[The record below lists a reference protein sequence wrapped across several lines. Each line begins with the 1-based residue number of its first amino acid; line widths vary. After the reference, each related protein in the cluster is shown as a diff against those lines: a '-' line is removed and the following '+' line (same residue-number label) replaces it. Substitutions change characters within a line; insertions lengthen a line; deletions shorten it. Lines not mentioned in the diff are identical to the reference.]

1 MTNPHDPTSWQNV
14 NLVALSPRGRE
25 VAARYALTESNAEYR
40 ANYRRGLL
48 RIGTILAM
56 SVAVHVAWIV
66 ATLNLIR

>member
-25 VAARYALTESNAEYR
+25 VAARYALAESEAEYR
-40 ANYRRGLL
+40 ANCRRGLL
-48 RIGTILAM
+48 RIGMILSA
-56 SVAVHVAWIV
+56 SIAVHAAWIV